1 MKGESRMEKRIK
13 WLLMGFAVVI
23 FSFAFFDLNNYFK
36 LDVVSDDLSKLD
48 ETFNTAFVRSK
59 V

>member
-1 MKGESRMEKRIK
+1 MVVNRI
-13 WLLMGFAVVI
+13 GGCF